1 MDDKHTVGPWIEFA
15 DQGNTVAIMP
25 AMRTGDICSFA
36 EPYPNRANALLI
48 AAAPDLL
55 EACKLLEAAEL
66 ARQFCEECEDEGEPE
81 ACGTC
86 FPAFDD
92 ARVKRRLAIVKATG
106 CRSPQET
113 GHE

>member
-1 MDDKHTVGPWIEFA
+1 MADEHTTGPWVEFA

-25 AMRTGDICSFA
+25 AMRAGDVCTFA
-36 EPYPNRANALLI
+36 EPFPARANARLMV
-48 AAAPDLL
+48 AAPDLL
-55 EACKLLEAAEL
+55 EAAQLLEAAEH
-66 ARQFCEECEDEGEPE
+66 ARQFCEECEDDGEPE

-106 CRSPQET
+106 RQLPQDTER
-113 GHE
+113 